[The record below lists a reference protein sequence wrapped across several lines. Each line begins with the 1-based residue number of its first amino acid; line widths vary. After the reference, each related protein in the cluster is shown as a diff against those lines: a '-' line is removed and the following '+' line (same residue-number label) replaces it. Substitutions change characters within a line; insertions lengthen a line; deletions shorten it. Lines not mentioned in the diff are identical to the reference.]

1 MLATD
6 GSKWSGGLLYASVAL
21 PKGKS
26 TQLVLYYNFANGM
39 EFLCFPSLLGTELED
54 SYLK

>member
-6 GSKWSGGLLYASVAL
+6 GGEWSGGLLYALVAL

-26 TQLVLYYNFANGM
+26 TPLVLYYNFAKGM
-39 EFLCFPSLLGTELED
+39 AFFCFPSLFGTELED
-54 SYLK
+54 N